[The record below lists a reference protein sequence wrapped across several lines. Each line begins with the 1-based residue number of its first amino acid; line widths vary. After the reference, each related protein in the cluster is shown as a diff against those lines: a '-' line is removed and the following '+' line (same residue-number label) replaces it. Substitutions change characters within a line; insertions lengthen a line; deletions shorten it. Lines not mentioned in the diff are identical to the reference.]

1 MQLYVKITIFLLLP
15 VSTLNTN
22 QLKFFA
28 FALLTL
34 EFT

>member
-22 QLKFFA
+22 QLNFFA